1 MLNYYSQRKRNGKGY
16 IFWHAKG
23 NLIRF
28 KPTFLYIRKH
38 FTRLEHSRWLPM
50 FVFFLAI
57 TFGYVGFD
65 SVFLENGDGKSQYIS
80 AARSLNIVG
89 IKMPL

>member
-1 MLNYYSQRKRNGKGY
+1 
-16 IFWHAKG
+16 
-23 NLIRF
+23 
-28 KPTFLYIRKH
+28 
-38 FTRLEHSRWLPM
+38 M
-50 FVFFLAI
+50 FFFFLTI